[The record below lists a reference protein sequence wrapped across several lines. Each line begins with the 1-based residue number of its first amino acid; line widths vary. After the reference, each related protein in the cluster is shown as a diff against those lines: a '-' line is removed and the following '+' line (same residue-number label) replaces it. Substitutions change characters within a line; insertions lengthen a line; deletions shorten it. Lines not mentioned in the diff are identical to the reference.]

1 MKKQQKDIE
10 ASKKAQD
17 QALGQRVLLVKRQT
31 ARSDESIRGQ
41 IDEEVDTYCEEMSEA
56 EEELD
61 KILAGLGDAGKL
73 VKALQALLKYVEKK

>member
-1 MKKQQKDIE
+1 
-10 ASKKAQD
+10 
-17 QALGQRVLLVKRQT
+17 
-31 ARSDESIRGQ
+31 
-41 IDEEVDTYCEEMSEA
+41 MSEA